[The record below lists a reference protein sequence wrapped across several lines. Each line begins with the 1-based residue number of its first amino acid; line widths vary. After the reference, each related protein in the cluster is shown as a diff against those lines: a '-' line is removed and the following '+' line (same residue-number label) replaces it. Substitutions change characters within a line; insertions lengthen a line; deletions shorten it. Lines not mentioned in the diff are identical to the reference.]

1 MFSSESR
8 GRKLSDM
15 PTFCLLE
22 FMDQQESMTFRLCAL
37 GCLFEVISSLRNKA
51 TMAYFWYCSQSK
63 LCKLKVMAPGSHNRS
78 IAMNNLS
85 AIKDLWIH
93 GDQNFTQNQT
103 RNDPAVP
110 LAMLACAAQYDFIA
124 ALVLSTCSRLAPSMP
139 SCPQCQWA
147 LPEMPSLDPRSS
159 ETESFWF

>member
-1 MFSSESR
+1 
-8 GRKLSDM
+8 M

-63 LCKLKVMAPGSHNRS
+63 PCKLKVMAPGSHNRS

-85 AIKDLWIH
+85 AIKRLM
-93 GDQNFTQNQT
+93 NT
-103 RNDPAVP
+103 RWPKFHSKSNLQWSRSASGNAGLCCTVWLYSSLGSEHMFSLGTMNAIMPTMP
-110 LAMLACAAQYDFIA
+110 MSIA
-124 ALVLSTCSRLAPSMP
+124 WDAFFGSEKQWDRKLLVLEKQNHLVI
-139 SCPQCQWA
+139 
-147 LPEMPSLDPRSS
+147 
-159 ETESFWF
+159 